1 MKKLIV
7 LTSLIALLNVS
18 NAEEIP
24 VPSKLD
30 NKIQEVVY
38 DGQNVTVVKV
48 KAGVATLIQLYED
61 EYIGGQNLESGFAVG
76 YPMAWDIS
84 IRKNNIFLR
93 PKAPQPDTNVVFTTN
108 KRTYS
113 VILSSVDEGE
123 EPTYVLRYQY
133 PQEVALKEK
142 LKREEQNRLWREK
155 QAEQQKVA
163 QANKHIPCT
172 DGGWINTDYQV
183 RGSQEIK
190 PIHIWDDGI
199 FTCFKWASNSDL
211 PAVYKQFPNTKK
223 EQLTNY
229 HMNKNIMVIHEVS
242 KNFMLRFGDSV
253 MEVKTDRNVSRGF
266 NGKGTTVANQALIK
280 K

>member
-1 MKKLIV
+1 MKKLIL
-7 LTSLIALLNVS
+7 LTSLFAVLSVS
-18 NAEEIP
+18 NAVEIP
-24 VPSKLD
+24 SVSKLD

-38 DGQNVTVVKV
+38 DSQNVTLVKV
-48 KAGVATLIQLYED
+48 KDGVATLIQLYED
-61 EYIGGQNLESGFAVG
+61 EYIGGDNLESGFAVG
-76 YPMAWDIS
+76 FPMAWDIS

-93 PKAPQPDTNVVFTTN
+93 PKAPQADTNVVFTTN

-113 VILSSVDEGE
+113 LILSTAEANE

-133 PQEVALKEK
+133 PEEVALKQK
-142 LKREEQNRLWREK
+142 LKQE
-155 QAEQQKVA
+155 A
-163 QANKHIPCT
+163 QAQAWRDKQEERKKLEQSNNHVACT

-199 FTCFKWASNSDL
+199 FTCFKWADNSDL
-211 PAVYKQFPNTKK
+211 PAVYKLFPNTKK

-229 HMNKNIMVIHEVS
+229 HMNKNVMVIHEVS
-242 KNFMLRFGDSV
+242 KNFMLRFGDYV
-253 MEVKTDRNVSRGF
+253 MEVKTDRNVNRGF
-266 NGKGTTVANQALIK
+266 NGKGTTVPNQALIK